1 MAQLP
6 RLIEG
11 ERRMMRGRW
20 MRIERE
26 RRPELLS
33 AVSNG
38 RNVIIRRRRSRL
50 EREKI
55 TQRTF
60 LDLFPRRIMIPIYVT
75 HKKFRRHRNDNKILF
90 KIFSTET
97 V

>member
-1 MAQLP
+1 
-6 RLIEG
+6 
-11 ERRMMRGRW
+11 MRGRW

-50 EREKI
+50 EREKNNP
-55 TQRTF
+55 T
-60 LDLFPRRIMIPIYVT
+60 D
-75 HKKFRRHRNDNKILF
+75 
-90 KIFSTET
+90 IFGFISPSNHDSHICNPQKVPPTPE
-97 V
+97 